1 MDRKKP
7 PKKKPPGMYEVMQA
21 MGTPDG
27 EQVYAAFLRSQAEYG
42 DHAFLGDI
50 KRSNLRP
57 AAQAVAIALI
67 TGKLKRLTGRPADDI
82 TDVLNAYRALCVID
96 LETNGWKPRDAA
108 IEEAKKHLK
117 CSYSTIEK
125 ALKSHGEMLKAAQPE
140 FLDTLRSAFK

>member
-1 MDRKKP
+1 M
-7 PKKKPPGMYEVMQA
+7 A
-21 MGTPDG
+21 ITPFCWAILNEAIFDSPRR
-27 EQVYAAFLRSQAEYG
+27 QSQLR
-42 DHAFLGDI
+42 F
-50 KRSNLRP
+50 
-57 AAQAVAIALI
+57 I
-67 TGKLKRLTGRPADDI
+67 TGKLKQLTGRPADDI